1 MIYAGLYGIE
11 QHLEMPRPAEVDLYQ
26 ADAETLVKFRRLP
39 QNLQSACATAAD
51 SPFIQAHIPEAIL
64 AEYRKRA

>member
-11 QHLEMPRPAEVDLYQ
+11 RHLEMPHPAEVDLYQ
-26 ADAETLVKFRRLP
+26 ADAETLVKFRRCLRTSSP
-39 QNLQSACATAAD
+39 ACATAAD
-51 SPFIQAHIPEAIL
+51 SPFIQTLYPGSIL